1 MATFEYTVREPGG
14 KIINGSI
21 DADSQD
27 MVISKLREMGY
38 FIVNIKKSKDE
49 SEGLKNKKIE
59 IGFLNRVKVRD
70 LVIFTRQFSTLIS
83 SGMSLLESLN
93 ILEKQTTNPK
103 LAKIIAEIKMDVESG
118 HTLSESMERH
128 PDVFN
133 KLYVSLVRAG
143 EAGGVL
149 DKTMNDL
156 AIFLEREEEIRHT
169 ISSKTAYPK
178 FILAFAIIITFAM
191 ILFIVP
197 TFEGIYADLGAEL
210 PGITKG
216 VIAVGSVLKK
226 PYFYIILVAVI
237 FGGRYLIRRILK
249 TEKGRRTFDAIKLK
263 IPKLGDTF
271 LKMSI
276 AKFTR
281 HFGVLLAT
289 GVPIL
294 KALDIT
300 KGIADNVLID
310 EALEEIKVSIR
321 EGENISEP
329 MSRNPIFPNMMV
341 QMLAVGERTGTLDS
355 MANKV
360 ADFYDNEAAAS
371 IDSLVTMLEPMMLLL
386 VAGLVGIIVISMY
399 LPMFNI
405 YQAIQ

>member
-1 MATFEYTVREPGG
+1 MAAFEYTARDSGG

-21 DADSQD
+21 DAETQEI
-27 MVISKLREMGY
+27 VISRLRQMGY
-38 FIVNIKKSKDE
+38 FVINIKKLKDE

-59 IGFLNRVKVRD
+59 ISFFNRVKIRD
-70 LVIFTRQFSTLIS
+70 IVIFTRQFSTLIS

-93 ILEKQTTNPK
+93 ILQRQTSNTK
-103 LAKIIAEIKMDVESG
+103 LAKIIEEIKIDVESG

-128 PDVFN
+128 PAVFN

-156 AIFLEREEEIRHT
+156 AIFLERDEAIRHSV
-169 ISSKTAYPK
+169 SSKTAYPK
-178 FILAFAIIITFAM
+178 FILVFAIVITFAM

-197 TFEGIYADLGAEL
+197 TFQDIYTDLGAEL

-216 VIAVGSVLKK
+216 VIAVGNVLKK
-226 PYFYIILVAVI
+226 PYFYVILVTII
-237 FGGRYLIRRILK
+237 FGGRYLIRRFLK
-249 TEKGRRTFDAIKLK
+249 TEKGRHIFDTIKLK
-263 IPKLGDTF
+263 IPKMGDVF
-271 LKMSI
+271 LKLSL

-310 EALEEIKVSIR
+310 EALEEIKLSIR

-329 MSRNPIFPNMMV
+329 MSRNPLFPNMMV

-360 ADFYDNEAAAS
+360 ADFYDNESSAS
-371 IDSLVTMLEPMMLLL
+371 IDSLVTMLEPMMLML
-386 VAGLVGIIVISMY
+386 VAGLVGVIVLSMY

-405 YQAIQ
+405 YQAMQ

>member
-1 MATFEYTVREPGG
+1 MAAFEYTARDSGG

-21 DADSQD
+21 DAETQELVLSR
-27 MVISKLREMGY
+27 LRQMGY
-38 FIVNIKKSKDE
+38 FVINIKKLKDE

-59 IGFLNRVKVRD
+59 ISFLNRIKIRD
-70 LVIFTRQFSTLIS
+70 VVIFTRQFSTLIS

-93 ILEKQTTNPK
+93 ILQRQTSNTK
-103 LAKIIAEIKMDVESG
+103 LAKIIEEIKIDVESG
-118 HTLSESMERH
+118 HTLSESMEKH
-128 PDVFN
+128 PAVFN
-133 KLYVSLVRAG
+133 RLYVSLVRAG

-156 AIFLEREEEIRHT
+156 AIFLERDEAIRHSV
-169 ISSKTAYPK
+169 SSKTAYPK
-178 FILAFAIIITFAM
+178 FILVFAIIITFAM

-197 TFEGIYADLGAEL
+197 TFQDIYADLGADL
-210 PGITKG
+210 PGITNG
-216 VIAVGSVLKK
+216 VIAVGNVLKK
-226 PYFYIILVAVI
+226 PYFYVILITVV

-249 TEKGRRTFDAIKLK
+249 SEKGRHAFDTIKLK
-263 IPKLGDTF
+263 IPKMGDVF
-271 LKMSI
+271 LKLSI

-310 EALEEIKVSIR
+310 EALEEIKLSIR

-329 MSRNPIFPNMMV
+329 MSRNPLFPNMMV

-355 MANKV
+355 MSNKV
-360 ADFYDNEAAAS
+360 ADFYDDESATS

-386 VAGLVGIIVISMY
+386 VAALVGIIVVSMY

-405 YQAIQ
+405 YQAMQ

>member
-1 MATFEYTVREPGG
+1 MAAFEYTARDSGG

-21 DADSQD
+21 DAETQELVLSR
-27 MVISKLREMGY
+27 LRQMGY
-38 FIVNIKKSKDE
+38 FVINIKKLKDE

-59 IGFLNRVKVRD
+59 ISFLNRIKIRD
-70 LVIFTRQFSTLIS
+70 VVIFTRQFSTLIS

-93 ILEKQTTNPK
+93 ILQRQTSNTK
-103 LAKIIAEIKMDVESG
+103 LAKIISEIKIDVESG
-118 HTLSESMERH
+118 HTLSESMEKH
-128 PDVFN
+128 PAVFN
-133 KLYVSLVRAG
+133 RLYVSLVRAG

-156 AIFLEREEEIRHT
+156 AIFLERDEAIRHSV
-169 ISSKTAYPK
+169 SSKTAYPK
-178 FILAFAIIITFAM
+178 FILVFAIIITFAM

-197 TFEGIYADLGAEL
+197 TFQDIYADLGADL

-216 VIAVGSVLKK
+216 VIAAGNVLKK
-226 PYFYIILVAVI
+226 PYFYVILITVV

-249 TEKGRRTFDAIKLK
+249 SEKGRHAFDTIKLK
-263 IPKLGDTF
+263 IPKMGDVF
-271 LKMSI
+271 LKLSI

-310 EALEEIKVSIR
+310 EALEEIKLSIR

-329 MSRNPIFPNMMV
+329 MSRNPLFPNMMV

-355 MANKV
+355 MSNKV
-360 ADFYDNEAAAS
+360 ADFYDDESATS

-386 VAGLVGIIVISMY
+386 VAALVGIIVVSMY

-405 YQAIQ
+405 YQAMQ